1 MRYQACICVSAV
13 WRCGKSFRRCYMIYD
28 LQKASI
34 GKRIS
39 AFILDVIL
47 FAILAVGAAAIVSE
61 ALNYDYY
68 ADRLEQIQAECFVE
82 QVGEDYKDRGIMPG
96 ITEAEYNE
104 LSAAD
109 RLLYDKAQRAFATN
123 KEANEV
129 YSKLLSYVFLITNLG
144 TFISCIVLEFVV
156 PLFLRNGQTVGKK
169 VFGIGVMLKNGVR
182 INSVALFSRSMLGKF
197 AIETALPMLAVTM
210 LFLGTSNLLMLAVA
224 ILVIVLNVGLLL
236 FHRENTVIHDIVSY
250 TVCVDLASQ
259 MIFDNEAAMIEYKN
273 RVHQEAN
280 ELDTYRY

>member
-1 MRYQACICVSAV
+1 
-13 WRCGKSFRRCYMIYD
+13 MIYD